1 MKEIMTPYFS
11 SEQWKG
17 EMLAISNCMVIGD
30 RRKFLA
36 MVISLKTVMD
46 TETGASTDNLAPDSL
61 HVGKQ
66 VVGYEI
72 KMQLVVCIYLFTLDC
87 FPASISHIFAR
98 NTEYFYPLQFRYE
111 FAAYIQTHYFS
122 LTPSFTLPLFLLCI
136 TILHRLVQQ
145 PRNCPKLRR
154 ILFGSNT

>member
-1 MKEIMTPYFS
+1 MTQLSSFPSFLPSFLPPYFLPS
-11 SEQWKG
+11 IHLFLLPSLHSFHPSEFQQG

-66 VVGYEI
+66 V
-72 KMQLVVCIYLFTLDC
+72 
-87 FPASISHIFAR
+87 
-98 NTEYFYPLQFRYE
+98 
-111 FAAYIQTHYFS
+111 
-122 LTPSFTLPLFLLCI
+122 
-136 TILHRLVQQ
+136 
-145 PRNCPKLRR
+145 
-154 ILFGSNT
+154 